1 MSEHAGSLGILR
13 NLESNDLVLVAGAVV
28 LAWLIASA
36 VRWVL
41 RPVAERAPL
50 RLRLP
55 ILRMIPLLRLGVG
68 IAALAVIVPILVEP
82 TFQNVVAIV
91 ASVGLALAFVLKDY
105 ASSLVA
111 NVVTVLEG
119 PYQPGDWI
127 KLDGTYGEVK
137 WIGARAV
144 HIVTAYDNEVII
156 PHSRL
161 WSKSISNATSG
172 SHSVLCV
179 ADFYLHPDHDGEAVR
194 RRLVEIG
201 KTSSYLMPETQA
213 SVVAQEKPWGTHY
226 KLKAY
231 VKESRDQFDFVTDLT
246 LRGKDALRAMNLRFA
261 QAPYAEVGRDLA
273 RHRQAALGRVEMW
286 RGGSRVGF
294 FGCRP
299 FRLAMP

>member
-1 MSEHAGSLGILR
+1 MNEHAGNLGILR
-13 NLESNDLVLVAGAVV
+13 SLESNEFVLVVSVVV
-28 LAWLIASA
+28 LAWLLASV

-55 ILRMIPLLRLGVG
+55 ILRLIPLLRLGVG
-68 IAALAVIVPILVEP
+68 IAALAVIVPILIEP
-82 TFQNVVAIV
+82 TFHIVAIV
-91 ASVGLALAFVLKDY
+91 ASVSLALAFVLKDY

-111 NVVTVLEG
+111 GVVTVLEG

-137 WIGARAV
+137 QIGVRAV
-144 HIVTAYDNEVII
+144 HLVTAYDNEVII

-194 RRLVEIG
+194 RRLAQVGE
-201 KTSSYLMPETQA
+201 TSSYLMPKTQV
-213 SVVAQEKPWGTHY
+213 SVVVQEKPWGTHY

-231 VKESRDQFDFVTDLT
+231 VKESREQFDFVTDLT
-246 LRGKDALRAMNLRFA
+246 LRGKEALRAMNQRFA
-261 QAPYAEVGRDLA
+261 QAPYAEVGRD
-273 RHRQAALGRVEMW
+273 
-286 RGGSRVGF
+286 
-294 FGCRP
+294 
-299 FRLAMP
+299 

>member
-1 MSEHAGSLGILR
+1 MNEHAGSLGILR

-28 LAWLIASA
+28 LAWLLASA
-36 VRWVL
+36 LRWVL
-41 RPVAERAPL
+41 RHAAERAPL

-55 ILRMIPLLRLGVG
+55 ILRLIPLLRLGVA

-111 NVVTVLEG
+111 GVVTVLEG

-144 HIVTAYDNEVII
+144 HLVTAYDNEVII

-201 KTSSYLMPETQA
+201 KTSTYLMPETQVN
-213 SVVAQEKPWGTHY
+213 VVAQEKPWGTHY

-246 LRGKDALRAMNLRFA
+246 LRGKEALRAMNLRFA
-261 QAPYAEVGRDLA
+261 QAPYAEVGR
-273 RHRQAALGRVEMW
+273 E
-286 RGGSRVGF
+286 
-294 FGCRP
+294 
-299 FRLAMP
+299 